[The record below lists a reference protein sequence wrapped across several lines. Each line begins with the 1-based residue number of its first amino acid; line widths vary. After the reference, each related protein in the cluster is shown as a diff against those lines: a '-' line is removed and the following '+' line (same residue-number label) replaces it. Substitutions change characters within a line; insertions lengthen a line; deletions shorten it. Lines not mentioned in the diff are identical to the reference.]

1 MAFSEFKVCNFNTR
15 ACVLVAFSYLKS
27 TTISFNHE
35 ENVSLTSAM
44 EFCFLKLLM
53 KGEATDILFLLL
65 VLTNPMIRPNPLMWK
80 TSQPVC
86 STTLKT

>member
-15 ACVLVAFSYLKS
+15 ACVLIPFSYLKS

-44 EFCFLKLLM
+44 EFYFLKLMM
-53 KGEATDILFLLL
+53 KDEATDILFF
-65 VLTNPMIRPNPLMWK
+65 
-80 TSQPVC
+80 C
-86 STTLKT
+86 